1 MKSQHIS
8 VPIGTSL
15 LLVVFVLLALITF
28 ASLSFVTANTDS
40 GFSEDTADR
49 TKQYYA
55 ADATA
60 SITLKNIDDILSS
73 IDIGD
78 EQVFFDEVQR
88 LLGQYE
94 IERGE
99 EITTLTYFTAVNE
112 YESIE
117 TVIALYHDKEERY
130 ELKTSKLIFSD
141 EWEQDNTMS
150 IFLEE

>member
-1 MKSQHIS
+1 MKSQHMS

-40 GFSEDTADR
+40 GFSQNTADR

-55 ADATA
+55 AE
-60 SITLKNIDDILSS
+60 SISNITLKSIDETLSS
-73 IDIGD
+73 ITAED
-78 EQVFFDEVQR
+78 EQSFLDEVQR
-88 LLGQYE
+88 LLAHYE

-99 EITTLTYFTAVNE
+99 SLTTLRYYTAVNE
-112 YESIE
+112 YETIE
-117 TVIALYHDKEERY
+117 TVLALYYDRAVRY
-130 ELKTSKLIFSD
+130 ELMSSKLIYAD

-150 IFLEE
+150 VFVPE